1 VSFPNTLPFRIPD
14 WDNLVDSHKKTLQL
28 FLGEFKSPF
37 SFRHDDKGEGAGGVL
52 QKMLAFNLSVKS
64 TLISESRSTVPRGPP
79 TCTHKCEI
87 YT

>member
-1 VSFPNTLPFRIPD
+1 MSFPNTLPFRIPD